1 VGMTAH
7 RYWLV
12 VPASAVA
19 AVIVWIVTVPLGGV
33 DLDAKTGGQVQH
45 VGLAAVIAVSIVV
58 AVLAIGVR
66 LALARARRTRP
77 DHGGR
82 AWVILATV
90 VLLISFAGPAGAV
103 SASAGWS
110 LAAIHAVVGVVLI
123 LGLRTAGSRTAVTAG
138 SRTEVAAAKG

>member
-1 VGMTAH
+1 MTAH

-19 AVIVWIVTVPLGGV
+19 AVIVWIVAVPLAGV

-58 AVLAIGVR
+58 AVVAIGVR
-66 LALARARRTRP
+66 LVLARARRITPGR
-77 DHGGR
+77 GGR
-82 AWVILATV
+82 AWVVLATV

-110 LAAIHAVVGVVLI
+110 LAAIHTVVGVVLI
-123 LGLRTAGSRTAVTAG
+123 LGLRTAGSRT
-138 SRTEVAAAKG
+138 EVAAPKR